1 VKENNTLKDDIEKA
15 ERALLIYSWI
25 GVISALV
32 IMGYTFWSLV

>member
-1 VKENNTLKDDIEKA
+1 MKENNTLKDDIEKA